1 MKKLTEYIK
10 LNSAQLIADQI
21 GVHRAQVYRWAKGES
36 EPGVR
41 AAIRLEDATG
51 GAVPVRAWVE

>member
-1 MKKLTEYIK
+1 MEKLTEYITTQ
-10 LNSAQLIADQI
+10 SAQTLAEQI

-41 AAIRLEDATG
+41 AALRLEDATG